1 MSMNPVLVE
10 VTRGDMVESRHRGAI
25 AVVRADGQTMLT
37 VGDTHRLVYPRSAIK
52 PLQAIYAV
60 ESGAAEAFNLYE
72 IDWTATAVTISVNG
86 KVARRVAGTASVPQK
101 PLFVRLHARS
111 TEWNSMA
118 EGAAFESYIAEFSF
132 TPAQ

>member
-1 MSMNPVLVE
+1 MQS
-10 VTRGDMVESRHRGAI
+10 
-25 AVVRADGQTMLT
+25 AVYQHGNSHDKTFSDLGPT
-37 VGDTHRLVYPRSAIK
+37 VN
-52 PLQAIYAV
+52 
-60 ESGAAEAFNLYE
+60 AAEAFNLYE

-111 TEWNSMA
+111 TEWNGMA